1 MKKYNIKLNQL
12 EFDSIKTFME
22 RTSLS
27 GNEIQV
33 FMSVVSAINEADNL
47 ANKVKIKNNNTNSK
61 PKISMV

>member
-1 MKKYNIKLNQL
+1 MKKYNIKLNQV

-33 FMSVVSAINEADNL
+33 FMSVVSAINEADKT
-47 ANKVKIKNNNTNSK
+47 ANKTKVKNSNSK
-61 PKISMV
+61 PKITMV